1 MSYNGEKLIII
12 GAPRSGT
19 NMLRD
24 ILTSFEGFSSWP
36 CDEINYIWRH
46 GNVRF
51 PSDEIP
57 AGNASA
63 SIKSYIQQRFSD
75 VRKEYGADV
84 VVEKTCA
91 NSLRVPFVDAVVPDA
106 KYIFIYR
113 DGIDATGSAK
123 ERWTAKLDIPY
134 ILEKVRFVPKTD
146 LPYYGLRYFWARV
159 YRFLSREKRLA
170 FWGPALDG
178 MQNILQNHTLN
189 EVCALQW
196 QRCVDNAEKAFS
208 DMPADKVV
216 RVRYEDFVRQPV
228 DELSRILEFIGKEAE
243 PEKIARAVDG
253 VSPRSLG
260 KGRKAL
266 GEQEVANLEALVGET
281 LKRYDYL

>member
-1 MSYNGEKLIII
+1 MRPVIII

-24 ILTSFEGFSSWP
+24 VLTTLPGYSTWP

-57 AGNASA
+57 ETLATPKVIG
-63 SIKSYIQQRFSD
+63 YIRQRFMD
-75 VRKEYGADV
+75 IGKAEGVEF

-91 NSLRVPFVDAVVPDA
+91 NSLRVPFVNAVMPEA
-106 KYIFIYR
+106 KYVFIYR

-146 LPYYGLRYFWARV
+146 LPYYGLRYFWARL
-159 YRFLSREKRLA
+159 YRFISREKRLA
-170 FWGPALDG
+170 FWGPALND
-178 MQNILQNHTLN
+178 MPDILQKHTLN

-196 QRCVDNAEKAFS
+196 QRCVDKSEEAFS
-208 DMPADKVV
+208 AMPSEKVI
-216 RVRYEDFVRQPV
+216 RVRYEDFVREPAQ
-228 DELSRILEFIGKEAE
+228 ELTRILEFVGKDVE
-243 PEKIARAVDG
+243 PEEIVRAVKG

-266 GEQEVANLEALVGET
+266 GEDEVANLESLIGQT

>member
-1 MSYNGEKLIII
+1 MSNTDIII
-12 GAPRSGT
+12 VGAPRSGT

-24 ILTSFEGFSSWP
+24 VLTSFDGVCTWP

-46 GNVRF
+46 GNVRY

-57 AGNASA
+57 AHRATPA
-63 SIKSYIQQRFSD
+63 IKSYIQQRFNNI
-75 VRKEYGADV
+75 RKTYGANV

-91 NSLRVPFVDAVVPDA
+91 NSLRVPFVDAVLPDA

-146 LPYYGLRYFWARV
+146 LPYYGLRYFWARI
-159 YRFLSREKRLA
+159 YRLISRDKRLA
-170 FWGPALDG
+170 FWGPALEG

-196 QRCVDNAEKAFS
+196 QRCVDNAEKEFS
-208 DMPADKVV
+208 DMPAEKVV

-228 DELSRILEFIGKEAE
+228 AELSRILGFIGKEVD
-243 PEKIARAVDG
+243 PEKIAKAVDG

>member
-1 MSYNGEKLIII
+1 MSNTDIII
-12 GAPRSGT
+12 VGAPRSGT

-24 ILTSFEGFSSWP
+24 ALTSFDGVCTWP

-46 GNVRF
+46 GNVRY

-57 AGNASA
+57 AQRVTPA
-63 SIKSYIQQRFSD
+63 IKTYIQRQFDNIR
-75 VRKEYGADV
+75 GAYDANV

-91 NSLRVPFVDAVVPDA
+91 NSLRVPFVDAVLPDA

-134 ILEKVRFVPKTD
+134 ILQKVRFVPKTD
-146 LPYYGLRYFWARV
+146 LPYYGLRYFWARI
-159 YRFLSREKRLA
+159 YRLLSRDKRLA

-208 DMPADKVV
+208 DMPAEKVV

-228 DELSRILEFIGKEAE
+228 AELSRILEFIGKEVD
-243 PEKIARAVDG
+243 PKKIAKAVDG

>member
-1 MSYNGEKLIII
+1 MEYRPLVII

-24 ILTSFEGFSSWP
+24 VLCSFDRVSTWP

-46 GNVRF
+46 GNVRY

-57 AGNASA
+57 ESRAAPEVR
-63 SIKSYIQQRFSD
+63 SYIRSQFDKLARIQNCN
-75 VRKEYGADV
+75 Y

-91 NSLRVPFVDAVVPDA
+91 NSLRVPFVDAVVPEA
-106 KYIFIYR
+106 KYVFIYR
-113 DGIDATGSAK
+113 DGLDATGSAK
-123 ERWTAKLDIPY
+123 LRWTAKLDIPY
-134 ILEKVRFVPKTD
+134 ILEKVRFVPKSD
-146 LPYYGLRYFWARV
+146 LPYYGLLYFWARV
-159 YRFLSREKRLA
+159 YRFISRENRLA

-178 MQNILQNHTLN
+178 MQTILQNHTLN

-208 DMPADKVV
+208 EMPADKVV
-216 RVRYEDFVRQPV
+216 RVRYEDFVRQPEQ
-228 DELSRILEFIGKEAE
+228 ELTRILKFMGKDIE
-243 PEKIARAVDG
+243 PGAIAKAVEG

-260 KGRKAL
+260 KGRNAL

>member
-1 MSYNGEKLIII
+1 MDESSSVILV

-24 ILTSFEGFSSWP
+24 VLTSINGVFTWP

-46 GNVRF
+46 GNVWY

-57 AGNASA
+57 AERASPA
-63 SIKSYIQQRFSD
+63 VKNYIQQCFSD
-75 VRKEYGADV
+75 IQEKYSANV

-91 NSLRVPFVDAVVPDA
+91 NSLRVTFVDAVVPSA

-134 ILEKVRFVPKTD
+134 LLEKVRFVPKAD
-146 LPYYGLRYFWARV
+146 LPYYAVRYFWARI
-159 YRFLSREKRLA
+159 YRLISSEKRLA
-170 FWGPALDG
+170 FWGPKLDN
-178 MQNILQNHTLN
+178 MQEILQKHSLN

-196 QRCVDNAEKAFS
+196 QRCVDKADEALS
-208 DMPADKVV
+208 AMPEGKVI
-216 RVRYEDFVRQPV
+216 RVCYEDFVQQPGK
-228 DELSRILEFIGKEAE
+228 ELGRILEFLGKDVPEAD
-243 PEKIARAVDG
+243 IAEAVKD

-266 GEQEVANLEALVGET
+266 GESEVANLEKLVGDS
-281 LKRYDYL
+281 LKRYGYL